1 MNYKS
6 VLCQLN
12 EKEIITSEFAAKVE
26 EYEAEKPFSIHWEL
40 RSILYIGILLFSGGI
55 GVLVYQNIDTI
66 GHQAIIA
73 FIAIIT
79 IACFVYVYR
88 HRQPFSWHEVDNSS
102 SLSSYIL
109 LLGCTAFLTLEGY
122 LQFQYQVFGEKYG
135 LAVFIPTIVFFLCA
149 YFFDHRGVLSMA
161 ITGLASWAGL
171 TIAPL
176 SILEK
181 NDFTDL
187 KIVHTAIILG
197 IILIAVGFL
206 TARRNWKRHFEFT
219 YHFLGGNLAII
230 AAMIGLFSM
239 DMKVFYFIIAAG
251 LSSYFV
257 YYARKN
263 HALLF
268 LLMGVIYGYI
278 ILTYS
283 LFLIMPDFLVEGLIF
298 FYFIASSG
306 GVIIFLLNVKKILGL
321 KKGNEGI

>member
-6 VLCQLN
+6 ILARLS
-12 EKEIITSEFAAKVE
+12 EKDILTSELAAQIEK
-26 EYEAEKPFSIHWEL
+26 YESEKPFSIHWEL
-40 RSILYIGILLFSGGI
+40 RSLLYIGILLFSAGI

-73 FIAIIT
+73 IIAIIT
-79 IACFVYVYR
+79 IACFVYVYL
-88 HRQPFSWHEVDNSS
+88 HRQPFSWQELDDSS
-102 SLSSYIL
+102 SLASYIL

-122 LQFQYQVFGEKYG
+122 LQFQYNVFGEKYG
-135 LAVFIPTIVFFLCA
+135 LAVFIPTIVFFFCA

-181 NDFTDL
+181 NDFSDV
-187 KIVHTAIILG
+187 KIVHMAIILG
-197 IILIAVGFL
+197 IILIAVGFI
-206 TARRNWKRHFEFT
+206 TARKNWKRHFEFT
-219 YHFLGGNLAII
+219 YHFLGGNLAVI
-230 AAMIGLFSM
+230 AAMIGLFSI
-239 DMKVFYFIIAAG
+239 DVKVFYFVIGAV

-278 ILTYS
+278 ILTYM
-283 LFLIMPDFLVEGLIF
+283 LFLIMPDFFDYGLGF

-306 GVIIFLLNVKKILGL
+306 GVIIFLLNLKKILGL
-321 KKGNEGI
+321 KKGDEGI